1 MEYFRHE
8 RRIVAGII
16 FINFVRRVYDKL
28 CAAQLYV
35 RLRGDYNH
43 LNTPI
48 FRRRHAFRRFVALLH
63 IFRPQQCFHIKILY
77 YLCSAAG
84 VIPIKMGYHEI
95 IYAFHAHIFQAL
107 CHLFTVFGSSRVHEQ
122 IFAAAGHKE

>member
-16 FINFVRRVYDKL
+16 FINFVRRVYDEL

-48 FRRRHAFRRFVALLH
+48 FRRRHAGRGFVAFLH
-63 IFRPQQCFHIKILY
+63 VFRPQQSFNIKILDD
-77 YLCSAAG
+77 LRSAAG

-95 IYAFHAHIFQAL
+95 IYAFYAHFFQAL